1 MKQLYIRPRTVGVAF
16 APETL
21 CAMSETIGRGSGSGG
36 NIPEAKES
44 LNITDLDNPF
54 GENAWE

>member
-1 MKQLYIRPRTVGVAF
+1 
-16 APETL
+16 
-21 CAMSETIGRGSGSGG
+21 MSETIGRGSGSGG